1 MDNSAKINS
10 LIKKMEA
17 MRDTER
23 SSAELLSTIQD
34 SILRNRMRPRDLSQ
48 LYIVSICQKLTK
60 LEDVYDDLAAKAAD
74 AMFTAREIDPK

>member
-1 MDNSAKINS
+1 V
-10 LIKKMEA
+10 
-17 MRDTER
+17 T
-23 SSAELLSTIQD
+23 Q